1 MNTDSVLIRFENVR
15 CTYHI
20 KQGLFRFKPYHAL
33 RNSSFEVRQ
42 GETLGIIGRNGAGK
56 TTILK
61 LMCGILKPDAGR
73 IHIRKGIVISL
84 LGMQVG
90 FDPELSGRENILLG
104 GLYLGIPKSHIDS
117 RMDDIIAFSE
127 LEAFI
132 DNPIKTYS
140 SGMRSR
146 LGFSI
151 GLELAPDVLLIDE
164 ILGVGDYRFQQKA
177 TDALQHKMKNGKT
190 VVLVS
195 HNLQQVESL
204 CDRVVWIENGETQ
217 AEGDS
222 KTVLERYKSM
232 DMHPQDAEAH

>member
-1 MNTDSVLIRFENVR
+1 MSEPDCLITFEHVR
-15 CTYHI
+15 CTYRI
-20 KQGLFRFKPYHAL
+20 KQGLLRFKPYHAL
-33 RNSSFEVRQ
+33 KDVSFCVRE

-61 LMCGILKPDAGR
+61 LMSGILRPDAGR
-73 IHIRKGIVISL
+73 VSRRPGLVVSL
-84 LGMQVG
+84 LSLQVG

-104 GLYLGIPKSHIDS
+104 GLYLGISKKNIQN

-127 LEAFI
+127 LESFI

-151 GLELAPDVLLIDE
+151 GMELAPDVLLIDE
-164 ILGVGDYRFQQKA
+164 VLGVGDWRFQQKA
-177 TDALQHKMKNGKT
+177 SKALHHKIGNGRT

-195 HNLQQVESL
+195 HNLEQIESI
-204 CDRVVWIENGETQ
+204 CNRVVWVEHGITQ
-217 AEGDS
+217 AVGDTTDIITS
-222 KTVLERYKSM
+222 YKNCLQAVS
-232 DMHPQDAEAH
+232 

>member
-1 MNTDSVLIRFENVR
+1 MSHNFPVIRFENVR
-15 CTYHI
+15 CTYRI

-33 RNSSFEVRQ
+33 EDVSFEVRE

-61 LMCGILKPDAGR
+61 LMSGILRPDSGR
-73 IHIRKGIVISL
+73 VIRRPDLVISL
-84 LGMQVG
+84 LSLQVG

-104 GLYLGIPKSHIDS
+104 GLYLGITKKNILN

-127 LEAFI
+127 LGPFI
-132 DNPIKTYS
+132 DHPIKTYS

-151 GLELAPDVLLIDE
+151 GMELAPDVLLIDE
-164 ILGVGDYRFQQKA
+164 VLGVGDWRFQQKA
-177 TDALQHKMKNGKT
+177 SEALYHKIGNGRT

-195 HNLQQVESL
+195 HDLNQVEEL
-204 CDRVVWIENGETQ
+204 CDRVVWIEHGKTQ
-217 AEGDS
+217 GIG
-222 KTVLERYKSM
+222 KTENLIRLYKERFKNL
-232 DMHPQDAEAH
+232 D